1 MTFESFWSS
10 NSDIGPSLR
19 PKLLTMLY
27 DSLTKAKLQIEM
39 AATVDWDEPSVQ
51 ACYRLEG
58 DGV

>member
-1 MTFESFWSS
+1 
-10 NSDIGPSLR
+10 
-19 PKLLTMLY
+19 MLY